1 MTIVFRIALIL
12 CALATFAYILRKIRH
27 SEVKI
32 ADSTFWFIF
41 ALLLV
46 LLAVFPQIAFFLS
59 DIFGIESP
67 ANFVFLAII
76 AVLLIREFFTT
87 VELSQ
92 LRNKVVALAQSEALA
107 ELKAA
112 EGDERADSDAGAAAR
127 KGN

>member
-1 MTIVFRIALIL
+1 MTVVFRIALIL

-107 ELKAA
+107 EIEAA
-112 EGDERADSDAGAAAR
+112 EGEAASDAPASAKPR
-127 KGN
+127 EED